1 MANHGIVQPFNSSPP
16 AGYTLPSVGSLLAI
30 HPEKHIS
37 CATHMPITSEELP
50 RHLASGLKPLYVV
63 YGDALLLAIEAADS
77 IRSAARASGFS
88 ERETF
93 IAEQHF
99 KWDELRNSAQSLSLF
114 ASRKVVDLRIPSG
127 KPGTEGGQALQDY
140 CNNLSDDI
148 LTLISLPKLDWA
160 ALKSQWFGALERY
173 GVMVSADD
181 IPRNALPRWIAGR
194 LKRQE
199 QTVDSETLEFLADRC
214 EGNLLAAFQE
224 IQKLA
229 LLFPSG
235 TLPSDQVKGAVMD
248 VARYDIFKL
257 SEAMLSGNA
266 TRFAR
271 ILEGLRAEGTAT
283 VLVLWTM
290 CEDIRILG
298 KLLQAVQSGGNPGNA
313 LRDMRVRRD
322 KHGLIENAA
331 RRLKF
336 QHVERAIQQAA
347 RLDKTIK
354 GLRQGDVWD
363 ELLQLGLRFAKT

>member
-1 MANHGIVQPFNSSPP
+1 MA
-16 AGYTLPSVGSLLAI
+16 
-30 HPEKHIS
+30 
-37 CATHMPITSEELP
+37 ITSEELP

-77 IRSAARASGFS
+77 IRAAARASGYS

-114 ASRKVVDLRIPSG
+114 SSRKVVDLRIPSG
-127 KPGTEGGQALQDY
+127 KPGVEGGQALQDY
-140 CNNLSDDI
+140 VANSSSDI
-148 LTLISLPKLDWA
+148 LTLISLPKLDWTVQ
-160 ALKSQWFGALERY
+160 KSQWFGALERH

-199 QTVDSETLEFLADRC
+199 QTVDESTLEFLADRC

-229 LLFPSG
+229 LLFPAGRLSFE
-235 TLPSDQVKGAVMD
+235 QVKDAVMD

-266 TRFAR
+266 ARFAR
-271 ILEGLRAEGTAT
+271 ILDGLRAEGTAT
-283 VLVLWTM
+283 VLVLWAIS
-290 CEDIRILG
+290 EDIRTLG
-298 KLLQAVQSGGNPGNA
+298 KVLQAVQRGGNLGNA

-322 KHGLIENAA
+322 KQGLIENAA

-336 QHVERAIQQAA
+336 PHIERAIQQAA

-363 ELLQLGLRFAKT
+363 ELLQLGLRFAK

>member
-1 MANHGIVQPFNSSPP
+1 MA
-16 AGYTLPSVGSLLAI
+16 
-30 HPEKHIS
+30 
-37 CATHMPITSEELP
+37 ITCEDLP
-50 RHLASGLKPLYVV
+50 RHLTSGLKPLYVV

-77 IRSAARASGFS
+77 IRAAARVAGFT

-99 KWDELRNSAQSLSLF
+99 KWGELRNRMQSLSLF

-127 KPGTEGGQALQDY
+127 KPGMEGGQALQDY
-140 CNNLSDDI
+140 CASMSPDV
-148 LTLISLPKLDWA
+148 LTLISLPKLDWTA
-160 ALKSQWFGALERY
+160 QKSQWFGALERH

-181 IPRNALPRWIAGR
+181 IPRSALPRWIAGR
-194 LKRQE
+194 LKRQD
-199 QTVDSETLEFLADRC
+199 QTAEEATLEFLADRC

-229 LLFPSG
+229 LLFPAGQLSFE
-235 TLPSDQVKGAVMD
+235 QVKDAVMD

-266 TRFAR
+266 ARFAH
-271 ILEGLRAEGTAT
+271 ILDGLRAEGTAT
-283 VLVLWTM
+283 VLVLWAVS
-290 CEDIRILG
+290 EDIRTLG
-298 KLLQAVQSGGNPGNA
+298 KVLQAVQRGGNLGSA
-313 LRDMRVRRD
+313 LRDMRVRKD
-322 KHGLIENAA
+322 KQGLIEHAA

-336 QHVERAIQQAA
+336 PHIERAIQQAA

-363 ELLQLGLRFAKT
+363 ELLQLGLRFAQK